1 MSFGTFGTFGG
12 FGNKQNNS
20 TPAFGSTFG
29 NNNQQNNGVNFANQP
44 IAQTPAVNP
53 LTIILQGYKNMYCLE
68 FKFVICRFVDKTNQD
83 DSVFS
88 CVMFNYCPA
97 NLREEY
103 TNIVFDDRLV
113 FLKMRRIVNY
123 MLVISKKTQILR
135 YLFKF

>member
-1 MSFGTFGTFGG
+1 MSFGNFGSFGG

-20 TPAFGSTFG
+20 TPAFGGTFG

-44 IAQTPAVNP
+44 IAQTPAVDP

-97 NLREEY
+97 NLREVY
-103 TNIVFDDRLV
+103 TNIYFFDRLV
-113 FLKMRRIVNY
+113 FLKMRRIVSY
-123 MLVISKKTQILR
+123 MLVILKKIQILR

>member
-1 MSFGTFGTFGG
+1 MSFGNFGSFGG

-20 TPAFGSTFG
+20 TPAFGGTFG
-29 NNNQQNNGVNFANQP
+29 NNNQKNNGVNFANQP

-53 LTIILQGYKNMYCLE
+53 LTIILQGYKNMYCLDS
-68 FKFVICRFVDKTNQD
+68 KFIIYRFVDKTNQD

-103 TNIVFDDRLV
+103 TNIFFYDRLV
-113 FLKMRRIVNY
+113 FLKMRRIVSY
-123 MLVISKKTQILR
+123 MLVISKKIQILR